1 MPAKIQND
9 FDNSKKNAFFQQNPP
24 KFLHNFILQ
33 GKVIVRVPEAKDTK
47 MWGKSKKT
55 AQKFPKFP
63 KFPVSFVSNEIFSVW
78 NGS

>member
-55 AQKFPKFP
+55 AQK
-63 KFPVSFVSNEIFSVW
+63 VSKISKISCFFCFK
-78 NGS
+78 